1 MEFEKIAGY
10 KFNNPSLLKTALT
23 HTSYANEK
31 KVESNQRLEFLGDSV
46 IGLVIG
52 EYIYKTFPLMPEGK
66 LSKIKAGIVCEKGL
80 SLVAKELELNKM
92 LLLGNGESMS
102 GGAERSSNLEDA
114 FEAVMGAIY
123 LDSDYETVKN
133 IILTVMKDII
143 SKIVQNRGIEDS
155 KTALQEYVQG
165 KGQQSIEYII
175 TGESGPD
182 HAKVYNMA
190 VYIGGEK
197 AGEGTGKSKKDA
209 EQSAAK
215 AALDY
220 INKNETL

>member
-10 KFNNPSLLKTALT
+10 KFNNPNLLKTALT
-23 HTSYANEK
+23 HTSFANEK

-52 EYIYKTFPLMPEGK
+52 EYLFKTYPSMPEGK

-80 SLVAKELELNKM
+80 SCVAKELGLNKT
-92 LLLGNGESMS
+92 LVLGKGESMS

-123 LDSDYETVKN
+123 MDSDYETVKN
-133 IILTVMKDII
+133 IILSVMKGII
-143 SKIVQNRGIEDS
+143 HEVVENHGIEDS
-155 KTALQEYVQG
+155 KTALQEYVQS
-165 KGQQSIEYII
+165 KGQQSIEYVI

-190 VYIGGEK
+190 VYIGGEI

-209 EQSAAK
+209 QQNAAK
-215 AALDY
+215 SALDF
-220 INKNETL
+220 IKNETL